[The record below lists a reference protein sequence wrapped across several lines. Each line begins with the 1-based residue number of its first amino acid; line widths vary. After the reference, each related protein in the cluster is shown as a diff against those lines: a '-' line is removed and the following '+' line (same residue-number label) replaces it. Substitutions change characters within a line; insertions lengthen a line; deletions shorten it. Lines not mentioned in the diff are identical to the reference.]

1 MQHLRADC
9 VRTLVLRALLLI
21 CLVACGAAPAKRYD
35 SPPQSALANRP
46 VAWQDITTVSRQPH
60 DEPEYAAETAVRH
73 RTLASAPGSMGDAV
87 SDVGSAVGNLFSGQ
101 QPPGPPQAQPLAS
114 QKTDPEKLVIEAW
127 LDLRVDDPAKAA
139 ADIRAQVEA
148 DGGRVISENV
158 IGPQDKAS
166 SAAMELRVPPLKA
179 AGFQAWLS
187 KRGLVE
193 SRRVLATDVG
203 KQLFD
208 QELALKN
215 LDVTMTRLQK
225 LAEKD
230 ASMKELIE
238 IENEM
243 TRVRGHIE
251 RIKGEQ
257 RWLLDRVAFATITLT
272 LSREGGPVEFA
283 PHARIHPGIHVSTLT
298 LVDPGDRQRTR
309 VGAGGTIH
317 IKRWLTFDLDV
328 FPRRDNDT
336 RAVIGT
342 LGGALYSSFLGNG
355 RRSFLNPYLGYRI
368 GVGYL
373 TDQSSLVLGAELGL
387 ELYKHKY
394 VQISA
399 SLRAIAFLRED
410 TDSALQGQFGFE
422 VPF

>member
-1 MQHLRADC
+1 M
-9 VRTLVLRALLLI
+9 LRALLVLSL
-21 CLVACGAAPAKRYD
+21 CACAGRNAYTPFRSPGDPAP
-35 SPPQSALANRP
+35 PPQSVLADRP
-46 VAWQDITTVSRQPH
+46 NTTWQDIIVTSKTEAEEGTLAAQP
-60 DEPEYAAETAVRH
+60 AVRH
-73 RTLASAPGSMGDAV
+73 RRMEASISSGAD
-87 SDVGSAVGNLFSGQ
+87 AVGNAITGLFSGQ
-101 QPPGPPQAQPLAS
+101 TTPTPPTAQPLAAP
-114 QKTDPEKLVIEAW
+114 KTDPEKLVIEAW
-127 LDLRVDDPAKAA
+127 IDIKVDDPARAA
-139 ADIRAQVEA
+139 TEIRAKVEA
-148 DGGRVISENV
+148 SGGRVISENV
-158 IGPQDKAS
+158 VGPQNKAS
-166 SAAMELRVPPLKA
+166 SAAMEIRVPPLEA
-179 AGFQAWLS
+179 AGFQAWLAS
-187 KRGLVE
+187 RGLVE
-193 SRRVLATDVG
+193 SRRVMATDVG

-238 IENEM
+238 IETEM
-243 TRVRGHIE
+243 TRVRGQIE

-257 RWLLDRVAFATITLT
+257 RWLLDRVAFATITLS

-283 PHARIHPGIHVSTLT
+283 PHARIHPGLHIATLT
-298 LVDPGDRQRTR
+298 LIDPGDRQRTR
-309 VGAGGTIH
+309 TGGGATIH
-317 IKRWLTFDLDV
+317 IKRYLTFDLDI

-342 LGGALYSSFLGNG
+342 LGSALYSSFLGSG
-355 RRSFLNPYLGYRI
+355 RRSFLNPYLGYRL

-373 TDQSSLVLGAELGL
+373 TDVTSIVLGAEVGL

-399 SLRAIAFLRED
+399 ALRALAFLHD
-410 TDSALQGQFGFE
+410 DPDSALHGQLGFE

>member
-1 MQHLRADC
+1 MLR
-9 VRTLVLRALLLI
+9 VLL
-21 CLVACGAAPAKRYD
+21 CLSLFACAASSPSKSVRYD
-35 SPPQSALANRP
+35 SPPTSALANRP
-46 VAWQDITTVSRQPH
+46 QAWQDITVTNRRSNDDGEQLVTEAS
-60 DEPEYAAETAVRH
+60 VRH
-73 RTLASAPGSMGDAV
+73 RTLASAPGAAV
-87 SDVGSAVGNLFSGQ
+87 DVVGTAVGSLFSGQ
-101 QPPGPPQAQPLAS
+101 QAPGPVSAQPLGAA
-114 QKTDPEKLVIEAW
+114 KTDPEKLVVEAW
-127 LDLRVDDPAKAA
+127 IDMRVEDPALATAA
-139 ADIRAQVEA
+139 IRAQVEA

-158 IGPQDKAS
+158 IGPQNKAS
-166 SAAMELRVPPLKA
+166 SAAMELRVPPAKA
-179 AGFQAWLS
+179 AGFQVWLAS
-187 KRGLVE
+187 KGLIE

-243 TRVRGHIE
+243 TRVRGQIE
-251 RIKGEQ
+251 RLKGEN
-257 RWLLDRVAFATITLT
+257 RWLLDRVSFATITLT

-283 PHARIHPGIHVSTLT
+283 PHARIHPGVHLSTLS

-309 VGAGGTIH
+309 VGGGATIH
-317 IKRWLTFDLDV
+317 IKRWLTFDFDL
-328 FPRRDNDT
+328 FPQRGEDS
-336 RAVIGT
+336 RAVVGT
-342 LGGALYSSFLGNG
+342 FGSALYSSFLGGG
-355 RRSFLNPYLGYRI
+355 RRAFLNPYLGYRF

-373 TDQSSLVLGAELGL
+373 SGDTSAVLGAEVGL

-394 VQISA
+394 VQIGVA
-399 SLRAIAFLRED
+399 LRALAFLREGRD
-410 TDSALQGQFGFE
+410 TALHGQFGFE

>member
-1 MQHLRADC
+1 
-9 VRTLVLRALLLI
+9 VLF
-21 CLVACGAAPAKRYD
+21 ACGGSSSSYRAKSYD

-46 VAWQDITTVSRQPH
+46 QAWQDITVASRGST
-60 DEPEYAAETAVRH
+60 EAEQVMVAGTMSEASVRH
-73 RTLASAPGSMGDAV
+73 RRVLEAPAAAADAAGDLAE
-87 SDVGSAVGNLFSGQ
+87 AVGGLFSGQ
-101 QPPGPPQAQPLAS
+101 QPPAPPTAQPLAS
-114 QKTDPEKLVIEAW
+114 AKTDPEKLVVEAW
-127 LDLRVDDPAKAA
+127 IEMRVDDPAKAA

-158 IGPQDKAS
+158 IGPQNKAS

-179 AGFQAWLS
+179 AGFQVWLAS
-187 KRGLVE
+187 KGLVE

-215 LDVTMTRLQK
+215 LEVTMTRLQK

-243 TRVRGHIE
+243 TRVRGNIE
-251 RIKGEQ
+251 RLKGEH
-257 RWLLDRVAFATITLT
+257 RWLLDRVSFATITLT
-272 LSREGGPVEFA
+272 LTREGGPVEFA
-283 PHARIHPGIHVSTLT
+283 PHARIHPGIHLSTLT
-298 LVDPGDRQRTR
+298 LIDPDGRQKTR
-309 VGAGGTIH
+309 VGGGGTIH
-317 IKRWLTFDLDV
+317 IKRWLTFDFDV
-328 FPRRDNDT
+328 FPRRDGDS
-336 RAVIGT
+336 RAVVGT
-342 LGGALYSSFLGNG
+342 FGSALYSSFLGGG
-355 RRSFLNPYLGYRI
+355 RRSFLNPYLGYRF

-373 TDQSSLVLGAELGL
+373 SGDASAVLGAEVGL

-394 VQISA
+394 VQIGVA
-399 SLRAIAFLRED
+399 VRALAFLRED
-410 TDSALQGQFGFE
+410 TDAALQGQFGFE

>member
-1 MQHLRADC
+1 MQRVTTSFILTG
-9 VRTLVLRALLLI
+9 VWSILLVVSSI
-21 CLVACGAAPAKRYD
+21 ACGAASPRRSYD
-35 SPPQSALANRP
+35 SPPRSSLEGRPSTWDAASGVPGSGTTELVALASERRSLP
-46 VAWQDITTVSRQPH
+46 
-60 DEPEYAAETAVRH
+60 AAPAA
-73 RTLASAPGSMGDAV
+73 LGDAV
-87 SDVGSAVGNLFSGQ
+87 GSLFSGQ
-101 QPPGPPQAQPLAS
+101 GPSGPPTAQPLAAP
-114 QKTDPEKLVIEAW
+114 KTDPEKLVIEAW
-127 LDLRVDDPAKAA
+127 IDLKVGDPGRSATE
-139 ADIRAQVEA
+139 IRAKVEA
-148 DGGRVISENV
+148 AGGRVISENV
-158 IGPQDKAS
+158 IGPQDHAS
-166 SAAMELRVPPLKA
+166 SAAMELRVPPLEA
-179 AGFQAWLS
+179 AGFQSWLAS
-187 KRGLVE
+187 RGVIE
-193 SRRVLATDVG
+193 SRRVMATDVG

-243 TRVRGHIE
+243 TRVRGQIE

-283 PHARIHPGIHVSTLT
+283 PHARIHPGVHLATLT
-298 LVDPGDRQRTR
+298 LIDPGDRQKSRLGG
-309 VGAGGTIH
+309 GATIH

-336 RAVIGT
+336 RAVVGT
-342 LGGALYSSFLGNG
+342 FGGALYSSFLGGG
-355 RRSFLNPYLGYRI
+355 RRAFGNPYLGYRLGI
-368 GVGYL
+368 GYL
-373 TDQSSLVLGAELGL
+373 SGSSAPVIGAELGL

-394 VQISA
+394 LQIDA
-399 SLRAIAFLRED
+399 SLRAIAFLRDD
-410 TDSALQGQFGFE
+410 TDTALQGQLGVA

>member
-1 MQHLRADC
+1 VQQARRGSVRILMSRAVFC
-9 VRTLVLRALLLI
+9 LALL
-21 CLVACGAAPAKRYD
+21 ACGGSGYRSKSYD
-35 SPPQSALANRP
+35 TPPQSALASQP
-46 VAWQDITTVSRQPH
+46 SAWQDITVVNRGTQVHATEVHSMDAP
-60 DEPEYAAETAVRH
+60 AA
-73 RTLASAPGSMGDAV
+73 MGGAIGDL
-87 SDVGSAVGNLFSGQ
+87 GSAVGGLFSGQ
-101 QPPGPPQAQPLAS
+101 SPQAPPQAQPLAS

-127 LDLRVDDPAKAA
+127 IDMRVGDPAKAA
-139 ADIRAQVEA
+139 AEIRAQVEA

-158 IGPQDKAS
+158 IGPADKAS
-166 SAAMELRVPPLKA
+166 SAALELRVPPLKA
-179 AGFQAWLS
+179 AGFQAWLAG
-187 KRGLVE
+187 RGLIE

-215 LDVTMTRLQK
+215 FEVTMTRLQR

-243 TRVRGHIE
+243 TRVRGQIE
-251 RIKGEQ
+251 RLKGEQ
-257 RWLLDRVAFATITLT
+257 RWLLDRVSFATITLT

-309 VGAGGTIH
+309 VGGGATIH

-342 LGGALYSSFLGNG
+342 FGSALYSSFLGGG
-355 RRSFLNPYLGYRI
+355 RRSFLNPYLGYRV

-373 TDQSSLVLGAELGL
+373 TDASSLVLGAELGL
-387 ELYKHKY
+387 ELYKHEY

-399 SLRAIAFLRED
+399 TLRALAFLRED
-410 TDSALQGQFGFE
+410 TDSALHGQLGFE